1 MRKGSTVLITGA
13 TSGIGRHAALYLA
26 RRGHRVFAS
35 GRRLDSLNELARNA
49 GNCRLETIMLDV
61 TQADSISAAQ
71 DEVEKATDGYGL
83 DALVNNAGYG
93 EFGPIEMISESRLRK
108 QFDTNVFGLIAV
120 IKAFAPAMR
129 ARGSGRIVN
138 VGSAGGAITFPVCGA
153 YHATKYALE
162 ALSDALRN
170 EMKYFGVHVVLIEPG
185 LIKTDFVD
193 TAIQCAA
200 EEYCCQDAPYQ
211 GPVRDLNRPRQLM
224 SLFSSDPECVSRAIE
239 RAVCDNRPKARYYT
253 PRVSTTFLRLL
264 ALLPQSLRDSIT
276 RKIMGI
282 SCRK

>member
-1 MRKGSTVLITGA
+1 MRKGSTILITGA

-26 RRGHRVFAS
+26 RRGHRVFAG
-35 GRRLDSLNELARNA
+35 GRRVDSLNELARNA

-61 TQADSISAAQ
+61 TQADSISAAK

-108 QFDTNVFGLIAV
+108 QFDTNVFGLLAV
-120 IKAFAPAMR
+120 IRAFAPAMR

-138 VGSAGGAITFPVCGA
+138 VGSVGGGVTFPVLGA
-153 YHATKYALE
+153 YHATKYAVE

-170 EMKYFGVHVVLIEPG
+170 EMKYFSVDVILVEPG
-185 LIKTDFVD
+185 PIRTDLFD
-193 TAIQCAA
+193 AAMQCAA
-200 EEYCCQDAPYQ
+200 EEYCRQDAPYQ
-211 GPVRDLNRPRQLM
+211 GPVRDLNRPRRLIKLL
-224 SLFSSDPECVSRAIE
+224 SCGPECVSRAIE
-239 RAVCDNRPKARYYT
+239 RALCDKRPKARYYV
-253 PRVSTTFLRLL
+253 PLASTTFLRLL
-264 ALLPQSLRDSIT
+264 GFLPQSLRDSIT